1 MLTVIT
7 GCMYSGKT
15 TRLIE
20 QYKNSINND
29 QKVLMINSVC
39 DTRCNDEVKT
49 HDASMVV
56 ATKLKHLDDFDRYN
70 EYDII
75 CIDEAQFFSDLTAVV
90 RYLIDKLKKS
100 VYVSGL
106 NADYQQNIFGQIH
119 ELLCFSDMV
128 VWCSAKC
135 SVCGC
140 AAHFSKRLIDNS
152 NQCVVGASDAY
163 TSVCREHL
171 LVN

>member
-56 ATKLKHLDDFDRYN
+56 ATKLKHL
-70 EYDII
+70 
-75 CIDEAQFFSDLTAVV
+75 
-90 RYLIDKLKKS
+90 
-100 VYVSGL
+100 
-106 NADYQQNIFGQIH
+106 
-119 ELLCFSDMV
+119 
-128 VWCSAKC
+128 
-135 SVCGC
+135 
-140 AAHFSKRLIDNS
+140 
-152 NQCVVGASDAY
+152 
-163 TSVCREHL
+163 
-171 LVN
+171 